1 MRISRLTTTI
11 FRLLALTACGGQGGE
26 SEGGG
31 TMTEADASGG
41 EGGHA
46 SGGEGGHASGGE
58 GGHRPAPECSAVLEA
73 CPDEATPPQP
83 GQRCAPALSCDYTRS
98 DSGNLWHFTCG
109 DGVVVFNEECTGSP
123 SPGSSCGVPPL
134 AQYCE
139 RPDLQPTPQAV
150 VDFGPAGGTSF
161 RPFADGESVTAE
173 VGGQGSP
180 MLAWRLSIVGTDD
193 VGCVAYTSRVRLA
206 SGDPA
211 TESSGQVQLHC
222 GGSATIYTVLDPA
235 VCSGALI
242 SMEVSIEGKGE
253 VRSHALDVSAD
264 CSFDGLN

>member
-1 MRISRLTTTI
+1 MRMSRVTATL
-11 FRLLALTACGGQGGE
+11 FRVLALTACGGQEGE
-26 SEGGG
+26 SESGG

-58 GGHRPAPECSAVLEA
+58 GGHGPAPECSAVLEA

-83 GQRCAPALSCDYTRS
+83 GQRCAPALSCDYTRP
-98 DSGNLWHFTCG
+98 DTGNLWHFTCG
-109 DGVVVFNEECTGSP
+109 DGVVVFEEECP
-123 SPGSSCGVPPL
+123 DPAPGGSCGVPPL

-150 VDFGPAGGTSF
+150 VDFGPAGGRSF
-161 RPFADGESVTAE
+161 RPFADGDSVTAQ
-173 VGGQGSP
+173 VGGQGTP

-193 VGCVAYTSRVRLA
+193 VGCVAYTTRVRLA
-206 SGDPA
+206 SGGPA
-211 TESSGQVQLHC
+211 LESSGQVQLHC

-235 VCSGALI
+235 VCSGALLSI
-242 SMEVSIEGKGE
+242 EVGIEGKGE
-253 VRSHALDVSAD
+253 ARSHALDVSAA
-264 CSFDGLN
+264 CLFDR